1 MAGLIAPHVLSLLD
15 VGDLLNALASEI
27 LQVAEAAVV
36 LEVANDGSQI
46 LLLRRPDRLV
56 HHVDLLGHHL
66 LLLHLLENMRLLDLR
81 TPYQVVL
88 GHEVVAGR
96 RHPVHVSAVAPRDAT
111 RGALL
116 LYKI

>member
-1 MAGLIAPHVLSLLD
+1 MAGLVAPHVLGLLD
-15 VGDLLNALASEI
+15 VGDLLDALASEI

-36 LEVANDGSQI
+36 LEVANDGCQV

-56 HHVDLLGHHL
+56 HHVDLLRHHL
-66 LLLHLLENMRLLDLR
+66 LLLHLLKHNRLLDLR
-81 TPYQVVL
+81 TPHQVVL

-96 RHPVHVSAVAPRDAT
+96 RHPVHVPAVAPRDST

-116 LYKI
+116 LFKI